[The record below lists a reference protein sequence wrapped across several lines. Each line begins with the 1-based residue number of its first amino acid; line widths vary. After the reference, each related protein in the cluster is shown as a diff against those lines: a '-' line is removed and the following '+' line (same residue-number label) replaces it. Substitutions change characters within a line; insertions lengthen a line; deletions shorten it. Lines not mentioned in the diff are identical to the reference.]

1 MGPYRTDLTAVL
13 PAAGPE
19 KNLLGKQSKA
29 SHRILSCTRP
39 GWTPSS
45 RMAQGV
51 IISCPAGRALSA
63 LWQLM
68 GRNCGPRVGRRNG
81 SHCGAVT
88 QQLFGAVLG
97 IDRLHQLGWGVEL

>member
-29 SHRILSCTRP
+29 SHPILH
-39 GWTPSS
+39 
-45 RMAQGV
+45 V
-51 IISCPAGRALSA
+51 AGMDPEL
-63 LWQLM
+63 QD
-68 GRNCGPRVGRRNG
+68 GTG
-81 SHCGAVT
+81 SHHFLPRGEGTVSPMAVDGEEPPPT
-88 QQLFGAVLG
+88 GGKEEWLTLRCCNSEQLFGAVLG